1 MTAPPDPNPHDTVV
15 FLPQTGTAGAY
26 GTLTLA
32 ASGRYTYVLNNTLP
46 AVQGLG
52 VGETLTDTFAYSVVD
67 GHGGAAS
74 GTLTVTVN
82 GINNPP
88 TVAASAAVIA
98 EHTPYVTGVLPSP
111 DDPDIHGTVSFTPA
125 TLTGRY
131 GTLSLD
137 AHGGYV

>member
-1 MTAPPDPNPHDTVV
+1 M
-15 FLPQTGTAGAY
+15 
-26 GTLTLA
+26 
-32 ASGRYTYVLNNTLP
+32 
-46 AVQGLG
+46 
-52 VGETLTDTFAYSVVD
+52 
-67 GHGGAAS
+67 
-74 GTLTVTVN
+74 TVTVN

-111 DDPDIHGTVSFTPA
+111 DDPDIHDTVSFTPA

-137 AHGGYV
+137 AHGGYVYTLNAHSPDVSGLGQGESLTDTITYGIADDKGGTGTGTLTVTINGTNDAPVLGPQAASVSVAEPSRRRGR